1 MPENSAN
8 RQQPSEASTF
18 LCFDFGLRRI
28 GVAVGQSLTGSA
40 SALETINSGGQGGPW
55 RRIEQLLERWQPDA
69 LVIGVPYTEEGGEQP
84 LTLGARK
91 FGRQLNGRF
100 GLAVHHA
107 DERYTSRAAD
117 QRFRDLRRFG
127 AVRRKDAV
135 RQDAVA
141 AQLILEQWLEQQIA
155 GS

>member
-1 MPENSAN
+1 MPENSES
-8 RQQPSEASTF
+8 RKKPSEASTF

-28 GVAVGQSLTGSA
+28 GIAIGQSLTGNA
-40 SALETINSGGQGGPW
+40 TALETINNGSQGGPW

-69 LVIGVPYTEEGGEQP
+69 LVIGIPFTEEGDEQP
-84 LTLGARK
+84 LTLAARR

-100 GLAVHHA
+100 GLVVHHA

-117 QRFRDLRRFG
+117 QRFRDLRHFG
-127 AVRRKDAV
+127 LVRRKHAA

-155 GS
+155 GG

>member
-1 MPENSAN
+1 MPEYSESL
-8 RQQPSEASTF
+8 QPPSKASTF

-40 SALETINSGGQGGPW
+40 TALDTINNADQGGPW
-55 RRIEQLLERWQPDA
+55 RRIEQLLEQWQPDA
-69 LVIGVPYTEEGGEQP
+69 LVIGVPYTEEGDEQP
-84 LTLGARK
+84 LTLAARK
-91 FGRQLNGRF
+91 FGRQLSGRF
-100 GLAVHHA
+100 GFQVHHA

-127 AVRRKDAV
+127 AVRRKDAA

-155 GS
+155 GG